1 MFFLTAQSLEVKV
14 ITIKV
19 FEAEFHRLTRD
30 WTWEIQ
36 GFVDEQNRVYPIDS
50 DTKVI
55 STVFERLSSPVLR
68 TIALENGFLVANANQ
83 TTYPDFTLTKFDNFG
98 NIVQRIAIDIK
109 TTYYSQNRPMVFTL
123 GSYKSF
129 IRNNTKNI
137 LFPYSTYTDH
147 WVIGFIYTRNMAFE
161 EYDLTNI
168 PKLGDIKCPYDLQ
181 TIFIRDKTYI
191 VGLRA
196 GSGNTANIGSIKS
209 RNPEDFL
216 TANGPF
222 SCFNKAKEA
231 CDFYWSKYE
240 VYSEHIRTREDLLA
254 HPDFEEFI

>member
-1 MFFLTAQSLEVKV
+1 MIKIDDFEKEFFNHTV
-14 ITIKV
+14 
-19 FEAEFHRLTRD
+19 D

-36 GFVDEQNRVYPIDS
+36 GFIDEQNRVYPIDS

-68 TIALENGFLVANANQ
+68 TIALDHGFTVANANQ
-83 TTYPDFTLTKFDNFG
+83 TTYPDFTLTKLDNSG
-98 NIVQRIAIDIK
+98 NVIQRIAIDIK
-109 TTYYSQNRPMVFTL
+109 TTYHIQGRPLVFTL

-147 WVIGFIYTRNMAFE
+147 WVIGFIYTRNLAFE

-168 PKLGDIKCPYDLQ
+168 PKVGDIKCPYDLQ
-181 TIFIRDKTYI
+181 SIFIREKTDV

-196 GSGNTANIGSIKS
+196 GSGNTANIGSIKLKI
-209 RNPEDFL
+209 PQDFS
-216 TANGPF
+216 TVKGPF
-222 SCFNKAKEA
+222 SHFSRAKDA
-231 CDFYWSKYE
+231 CDFYWQNYDHFVTLIKTQE
-240 VYSEHIRTREDLLA
+240 ELLA
-254 HPDFEEFI
+254 HPDFKSFL